1 MIVKT
6 IACDKTRKKVKYK
19 LRGGSHPVLSAQVV
33 IKKYVLYVRLDGE
46 LDQYTVEGLR
56 TRIVELM
63 EKYQIKY
70 LVINC
75 EQLRFMDSSGV
86 GFIIGRYNRLKK
98 KAGAVVL
105 CAMNEHINRLVQL
118 SGLHRICVIKKN
130 EEEAD
135 KFLGVA

>member
-1 MIVKT
+1 
-6 IACDKTRKKVKYK
+6 
-19 LRGGSHPVLSAQVV
+19 LLSVQVV
-33 IKKYVLYVRLDGE
+33 IKKLVLYVRLDGE
-46 LDQYTVEGLR
+46 LDQYTVDGLR

-98 KAGAVVL
+98 EQGAIVL
-105 CAMNEHINRLVQL
+105 CSLNEHISRLVYL
-118 SGLHRICVIKKN
+118 SGLHRICAIKGS

-135 KFLGVA
+135 EYLGVA

>member
-1 MIVKT
+1 M
-6 IACDKTRKKVKYK
+6 
-19 LRGGSHPVLSAQVV
+19 LSAQVV

-98 KAGAVVL
+98 GDRRAL
-105 CAMNEHINRLVQL
+105 RDERHMSR
-118 SGLHRICVIKKN
+118 
-130 EEEAD
+130 
-135 KFLGVA
+135 